1 MILHFKNNKNN
12 ESSIDEF
19 KDKVVNMNTINNYKV
34 NMTIDL
40 SMDIK
45 DMSFNTYSKGNGI
58 IDEINQKQF
67 MFIDTTTMGFTL
79 NTEASNYIDL
89 KTILNKFNDKSSV
102 KKITNE
108 KYKVKF
114 TKQEIDKIINST
126 QELPSIS
133 IEDDIKALVY
143 IKNKYVYRI
152 EYDFSNVISD
162 VKIYKITIEFSDYN
176 EAGEVNIPTEVI
188 LNSEE

>member
-12 ESSIDEF
+12 ESSIDAF

-40 SMDIK
+40 SMAIK

-89 KTILNKFNDKSSV
+89 KTILNKFNNKSSV
-102 KKITNE
+102 EKITN
-108 KYKVKF
+108 
-114 TKQEIDKIINST
+114 
-126 QELPSIS
+126 
-133 IEDDIKALVY
+133 
-143 IKNKYVYRI
+143 
-152 EYDFSNVISD
+152 
-162 VKIYKITIEFSDYN
+162 
-176 EAGEVNIPTEVI
+176 
-188 LNSEE
+188 